1 MRPWLSPDQ
10 RSERCNG
17 VAGFAT
23 AVNKTVWGLNE
34 TVVISL
40 IRGQRGTVVQYDS
53 TVALPGTVSSIILY
67 KIR

>member
-1 MRPWLSPDQ
+1 
-10 RSERCNG
+10 

-40 IRGQRGTVVQYDS
+40 IRDQRDVM
-53 TVALPGTVSSIILY
+53 AWRVSP
-67 KIR
+67 RR

>member
-40 IRGQRGTVVQYDS
+40 IRGQRGTVVQ
-53 TVALPGTVSSIILY
+53 
-67 KIR
+67 